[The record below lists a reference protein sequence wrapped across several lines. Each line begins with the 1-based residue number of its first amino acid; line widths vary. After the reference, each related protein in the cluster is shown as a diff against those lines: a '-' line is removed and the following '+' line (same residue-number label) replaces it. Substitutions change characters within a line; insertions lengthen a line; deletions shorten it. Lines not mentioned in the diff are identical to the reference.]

1 MVWLTEGRLAGSL
14 GRRRRMGYVYFW
26 GGGREGGRGEGRKG
40 GKGVIFVVMFACFF
54 FFSVFL

>member
-1 MVWLTEGRLAGSL
+1 
-14 GRRRRMGYVYFW
+14 MGYVYFW

-40 GKGVIFVVMFACFF
+40 GKGVIFVVMFAYFF